1 MAHTI
6 QETHSN
12 SKPIPPRNEICQL
25 ALYLISCLVS
35 IVILVSGLD
44 SIHKLFGNSSAEA
57 QAKPEGG
64 EGNILRLKID
74 NLNPQCSIDSK
85 LSSPS
90 ELASSIPDTPAC
102 KGFPFETNFLDELR
116 GECRYFIASIQLNQG
131 CSEYSIFSL
140 DPGQRKISHI
150 SESLPLEY
158 VDRSF
163 DSVINFTIDDLTYQ
177 WDTIYGTLLVGQPQA
192 GPGTPILQWS
202 DVQLYTTLEKAK
214 ELVDSVQ
221 GANLGTPSSSNPV
234 SSPPADSNTHLPSNV
249 TGEPST
255 FPETEVFY
263 LPHATGY
270 FGPSPS
276 KENIDEWVDQ
286 AVSNYQIPRD
296 GTRLKCPEA
305 GCTTIS
311 RRPHALKVGTYMHR
325 RG

>member
-1 MAHTI
+1 MYLI
-6 QETHSN
+6 
-12 SKPIPPRNEICQL
+12 SKPVTPRNKIWQL
-25 ALYLISCLVS
+25 ALYLIGCLLS

-44 SIHKLFGNSSAEA
+44 SIHKLFGSSTKA

-74 NLNPQCSIDSK
+74 NLNPQCSTDSE

-90 ELASSIPDTPAC
+90 ELASSVPYTPEC

-116 GECRYFIASIQLNQG
+116 GERRYFIASIQLNQG
-131 CSEYSIFSL
+131 RSEYSTFSL

-150 SESLPLEY
+150 SESSPLEH

-177 WDTIYGTLLVGQPQA
+177 WDTIFDTLLVGQPQA
-192 GPGTPILQWS
+192 GPGTPITQWS

-214 ELVDSVQ
+214 ELVDSIQ
-221 GANLGTPSSSNPV
+221 CANLGAPSSSNLV
-234 SSPPADSNTHLPSNV
+234 SSPPADSNTTSPSNIADD
-249 TGEPST
+249 PPT

-263 LPHATGY
+263 LPHAMGY

-276 KENIDEWVDQ
+276 K
-286 AVSNYQIPRD
+286 
-296 GTRLKCPEA
+296 
-305 GCTTIS
+305 
-311 RRPHALKVGTYMHR
+311 
-325 RG
+325 